1 MPALQSD
8 TSQSEGTDVYILM
21 KFRELLL
28 LICQADFI
36 YHCYMLVPLFKRHLI
51 LRKWEN

>member
-1 MPALQSD
+1 VPALQSD

-21 KFRELLL
+21 EFTELLL

-36 YHCYMLVPLFKRHLI
+36 HH
-51 LRKWEN
+51 